1 MYRIGIIDDTD
12 ELLEDYVVRLRREDI
27 GLLVAPEGTMEDIK
41 IWIVQEKIK
50 CLLIDYQLSSK
61 YDFNGTQLAS
71 YLEDAL
77 QGLPFVCR
85 RSLLFDWLD
94 VRARL
99 KQPM

>member
-77 QGLPFVCR
+77 QGLPWR
-85 RSLLFDWLD
+85 
-94 VRARL
+94 
-99 KQPM
+99 